1 MITKN
6 SVTTSDG
13 VRLSYLEA
21 GSGKPLVLI
30 PGWSQTA
37 EQFKFQLEGL
47 SDRYHVIAL
56 DLRGHGDSDKP
67 VFGYRI
73 QRLAK
78 DVADVLKALDL
89 KDVTILG
96 HSMGCFVVLL

>member
-1 MITKN
+1 MITKH

-37 EQFKFQLEGL
+37 EQFRHQLEGL
-47 SDRYHVIAL
+47 S
-56 DLRGHGDSDKP
+56 
-67 VFGYRI
+67 FGCNC
-73 QRLAK
+73 K
-78 DVADVLKALDL
+78 
-89 KDVTILG
+89 
-96 HSMGCFVVLL
+96 